1 MRIVVTGASGRVGR
15 YLLRELGAEHDVRAF
30 DLRPLADPKVT
41 FVGGD
46 ITNLEDCKRAI
57 DGAEVVIH
65 LAAIPNPLSDPPERV
80 MLVNAMGTF
89 NVLEAA
95 TSAGVRRVVTAST
108 DSALGFVFRKRD
120 FLPEYLPIDEA
131 HPLKPQDPYGLS
143 KLIGE
148 ETCKSYTRGYGLET
162 VCVRICRVLFP
173 EDAEL
178 NARLASEPTIL
189 AKGLWVYVDVRDAA
203 RAFRLAAERPGL
215 GHEALFAAAPD
226 VCAREETA
234 SLLERFYPALL
245 PWVDRVPG
253 HSSLITGAKARQTL
267 DFVPRF
273 TWRDL
278 VGGR

>member
-1 MRIVVTGASGRVGR
+1 MLPGAGHRLAVLVEVAGHLVHRLDGESG
-15 YLLRELGAEHDVRAF
+15 L
-30 DLRPLADPKVT
+30 
-41 FVGGD
+41 
-46 ITNLEDCKRAI
+46 
-57 DGAEVVIH
+57 
-65 LAAIPNPLSDPPERV
+65 
-80 MLVNAMGTF
+80 
-89 NVLEAA
+89 
-95 TSAGVRRVVTAST
+95 
-108 DSALGFVFRKRD
+108 
-120 FLPEYLPIDEA
+120 DEA

-189 AKGLWVYVDVRDAA
+189 AKGLWVSVDVRDAA
-203 RAFRLAAERPGL
+203 RALRLAAERPGL
-215 GHEALFAAAPD
+215 SHEALFAVAPD
-226 VCAREETA
+226 ACAREETV

-245 PWVDRVPG
+245 PWADRVPG

-267 DFVPRF
+267 GFVPRF

-278 VGGR
+278 VGGQ